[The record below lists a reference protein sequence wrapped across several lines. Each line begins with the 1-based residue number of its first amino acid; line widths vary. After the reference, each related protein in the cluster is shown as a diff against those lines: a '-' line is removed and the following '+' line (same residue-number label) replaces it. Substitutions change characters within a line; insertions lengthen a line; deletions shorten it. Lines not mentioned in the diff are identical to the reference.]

1 MRGEPCGNC
10 SKFKGA
16 PDPVR
21 RQRTAA
27 EKELKSHPQTCQGH
41 HQRSFMRGQIKDPSK
56 KIKDCLSPSS
66 LVAEVPWKGHD
77 SESERW
83 RWDENG
89 KTWGGRATKQRGSPG
104 PRCVMPGE
112 APGQEHAPPQD
123 SHRVGRRLPV
133 WVKGTRKLT
142 LMKMGKGPDKTV
154 GLDAFMWDATR
165 PSLKW

>member
-1 MRGEPCGNC
+1 MGKERRADNGGEVRGEPCGNC
-10 SKFKGA
+10 SKFKGI
-16 PDPVR
+16 PDPER
-21 RQRTAA
+21 RQRTVA

-56 KIKDCLSPSS
+56 KIKDCLSPS

-104 PRCVMPGE
+104 PSTLCYARRGAWPGARTATGRPQGRTE
-112 APGQEHAPPQD
+112 TSCLGQGD
-123 SHRVGRRLPV
+123 S
-133 WVKGTRKLT
+133 
-142 LMKMGKGPDKTV
+142 
-154 GLDAFMWDATR
+154 
-165 PSLKW
+165 